1 MVNPNGSKL
10 RRWRYRFEGKEKLM
24 ALGDYPVVSL
34 AQARER
40 YFAARKKLV
49 VGIDPMAER
58 KAEVE
63 TREREAKTRQR
74 EAENSFENIAR
85 KWWEWW
91 AVGKSSRHADYVLR
105 RVQADVLPAFGH
117 KFIDA
122 VTAADI
128 RELMLAIEGRGASDV
143 AKCAHETIGQIFRY
157 AIAHGMA
164 TRNAAADFKPGDILQ
179 PSANR
184 FTNSRVN

>member
-1 MVNPNGSKL
+1 
-10 RRWRYRFEGKEKLM
+10 M

-85 KWWEWW
+85 NGGLW
-91 AVGKSSRHADYVLR
+91 ANHLVMLITSCGAYKLMFCQLSVTSSLT
-105 RVQADVLPAFGH
+105 L
-117 KFIDA
+117 
-122 VTAADI
+122 
-128 RELMLAIEGRGASDV
+128 
-143 AKCAHETIGQIFRY
+143 
-157 AIAHGMA
+157 
-164 TRNAAADFKPGDILQ
+164 
-179 PSANR
+179 
-184 FTNSRVN
+184 